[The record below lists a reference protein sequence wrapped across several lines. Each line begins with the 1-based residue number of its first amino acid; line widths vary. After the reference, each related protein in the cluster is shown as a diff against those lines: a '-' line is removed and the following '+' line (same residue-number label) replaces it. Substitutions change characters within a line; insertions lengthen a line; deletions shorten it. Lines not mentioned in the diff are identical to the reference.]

1 MFQYH
6 SKMCKKMLEKN
17 KYKAFKVSQGGS
29 LGTSHLVNRQKEDVL
44 ESLITYQYKKLGFE
58 CPQHPWMY

>member
-1 MFQYH
+1 
-6 SKMCKKMLEKN
+6 MCKKMLEKN

-58 CPQHPWMY
+58 CPQHL